1 MKLKIAG
8 KKFGRL
14 LVLEEQKEGGCC
26 YDRQPYFLFVLK
38 GEMIKYKHWLISK
51 ISDAYKL
58 YSDKEW
64 GKLEKDLKEV
74 DKQAKQR
81 GRRYE

>member
-1 MKLKIAG
+1 M
-8 KKFGRL
+8 
-14 LVLEEQKEGGCC
+14 EQEEGGCC

-58 YSDKEW
+58 YSDKEC
-64 GKLEKDLKEV
+64 GKLEKHLKEV

-81 GRRYE
+81 GGEV

>member
-1 MKLKIAG
+1 
-8 KKFGRL
+8 
-14 LVLEEQKEGGCC
+14 
-26 YDRQPYFLFVLK
+26 
-38 GEMIKYKHWLISK
+38 MIKYKHWLISK

-81 GRRYE
+81 GGGEV

>member
-1 MKLKIAG
+1 MG
-8 KKFGRL
+8 KMEIFCGNVSVIVGKR
-14 LVLEEQKEGGCC
+14 VVVATI
-26 YDRQPYFLFVLK
+26 DNHIFLFVLK

-64 GKLEKDLKEV
+64 GKLEKHLKEG

-81 GRRYE
+81 GERYE